1 MIESL
6 VSTNGSPLLVLSFQ
20 ILAKTFPLSMKI
32 LTFHTPADAGAR
44 QSLFVSKMNRIIL
57 TIYRRVIFF
66 LNDKR
71 IKSFSY

>member
-44 QSLFVSKMNRIIL
+44 QSLFVSIMNRIIL
-57 TIYRRVIFF
+57 TFNETRNCYF
-66 LNDKR
+66 LQM
-71 IKSFSY
+71 